1 MRLGGLC
8 VEDPVECEH
17 PASPQSPSARSS
29 DGLLRWTFAVTTQN
43 VLKLYGRNYQRNSGL
58 QINSLK
64 ENFGKGGIIMNG
76 GRCWGK

>member
-43 VLKLYGRNYQRNSGL
+43 VLRNK
-58 QINSLK
+58 INSLK
-64 ENFGKGGIIMNG
+64 EIFGKGGIIMNR